1 MPIPMVPFKDIQE
14 NNTHYRLAQ
23 FIKKMRVLHSK
34 KKKEVKIV
42 NKTVRVTRSNTF

>member
-1 MPIPMVPFKDIQE
+1 MPIPMVPLKDIQK

-34 KKKEVKIV
+34 KNNGRV
-42 NKTVRVTRSNTF
+42 NKTGRVNRSNTF